1 MIFEITEIKI
11 GQLNGKILPMDLVIL
26 HCNKTSPP
34 VSEKEKTLLLFR
46 HDDELLECSLIFH
59 NDNSKNWHAM
69 SGVARDNH
77 ASARLR
83 SRTRFAAI
91 SPLFFSYMMPFS
103 LLPLSKLSNPIPRLL
118 SHRSASPIFQT
129 ELHISAFRSELSFF
143 CLARR
148 VGLRWP
154 STVEGVVSR
163 R

>member
-1 MIFEITEIKI
+1 M
-11 GQLNGKILPMDLVIL
+11 GLVIL

-34 VSEKEKTLLLFR
+34 VSKKEKTLLLFR

-83 SRTRFAAI
+83 CRTRFAAI

-103 LLPLSKLSNPIPRLL
+103 LLPLRKLSNPIPRLL
-118 SHRSASPIFQT
+118 SHRFASPVLQT
-129 ELHISAFRSELSFF
+129 ELHVCVVRNGLCFFR
-143 CLARR
+143 LARR
-148 VGLRWP
+148 VCLRWP